1 MIFLSIL
8 IVDDTIFMRSTI
20 KKYLEESDIGVVG
33 EASNGVEAVEKY
45 KELNPS
51 VVTMDITMPH
61 MGGVEAIKRIVEY
74 DSDANIIVCSSM
86 GQEDVVMNAIKAGAK
101 TFIVKPFE
109 KSRLLDEINRVINV

>member
-1 MIFLSIL
+1 MSIL